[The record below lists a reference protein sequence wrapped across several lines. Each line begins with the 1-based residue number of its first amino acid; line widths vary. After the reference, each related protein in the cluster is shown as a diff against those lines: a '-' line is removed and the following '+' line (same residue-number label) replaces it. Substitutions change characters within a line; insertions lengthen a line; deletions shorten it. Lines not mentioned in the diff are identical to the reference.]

1 MNSQLNAHEYE
12 VDEDKVA
19 VEVVAKKK
27 VSVGVVAKE
36 MVADEVERKEWCS
49 EELEREWE
57 RFMDLS
63 LYEKTFGDG
72 YTWHE

>member
-1 MNSQLNAHEYE
+1 MKKYLNP
-12 VDEDKVA
+12 V
-19 VEVVAKKK
+19 
-27 VSVGVVAKE
+27 
-36 MVADEVERKEWCS
+36 
-49 EELEREWE
+49 ELEREWE